1 MAEHEEFDAVT
12 GRRRSWRAAQR
23 DQRER
28 PASMLVALYGVLWG
42 RVRVSG
48 CCSMPT
54 PAFIIHV
61 PRILP
66 MFDVIYLAL
75 FSREI
80 PQSCTLGYTVVYS
93 SVHKECGDPTI
104 SAGIPKQAMRGTD
117 CWNS

>member
-1 MAEHEEFDAVT
+1 
-12 GRRRSWRAAQR
+12 
-23 DQRER
+23 
-28 PASMLVALYGVLWG
+28 
-42 RVRVSG
+42 
-48 CCSMPT
+48 
-54 PAFIIHV
+54 
-61 PRILP
+61 